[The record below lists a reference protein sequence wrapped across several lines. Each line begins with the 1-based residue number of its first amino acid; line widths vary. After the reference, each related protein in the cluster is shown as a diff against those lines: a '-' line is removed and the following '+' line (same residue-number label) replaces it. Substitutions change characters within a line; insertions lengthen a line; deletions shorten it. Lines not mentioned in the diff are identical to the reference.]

1 MLKRAAI
8 AMAIVALLGVILAIA
23 TRTQPVP
30 AAPVSAA
37 PVSAAPVPAAPAPA
51 APAPAAPV
59 SAVPAPAAPVS
70 ASPVLAMP
78 VTPAPSPPSDPEQH
92 LADLRHD
99 VHVLEMQRLEA
110 RERGDRET
118 EARLD
123 REIAAAR
130 AEHDRLRGVR
140 AAPQGI

>member
-1 MLKRAAI
+1 
-8 AMAIVALLGVILAIA
+8 MAIVALLGVILAIA

-30 AAPVSAA
+30 AAPAPAA
-37 PVSAAPVPAAPAPA
+37 PVS
-51 APAPAAPV
+51 AAPV

-70 ASPVLAMP
+70 ASPVLAAPVSAVPAPASPVLAVP

-130 AEHDRLRGVR
+130 AEHDRLRGVG